1 MKALSAAAVSA
12 AAGIIVPCV
21 AVSSGSRDI
30 SSWWHAMD
38 GIPILMDRRPERKMS
53 VNAYYSSVANHH
65 PEGSDEWSVGP
76 AAHGRFLAFGDYVD
90 PTFSCPATVTCP
102 DVCVA
107 SVECCPEDAICP
119 GTHPD
124 NEGDPD
130 HEYEVGYENMYD
142 YVLFSLQRCIFMF
155 SHHHVLCPRSYVS
168 TGHAPISQQGKHAI
182 QERNLCAL
190 AGSSLLF
197 ARNKSACTPIVHSS
211 SRQPTDPELVRPD
224 DPQAP
229 HAGSFQFPPT
239 MVLV

>member
-107 SVECCPEDAICP
+107 SVEYCPEDAICP

-130 HEYEVGYENMYD
+130 HEYEVGYENVYD

-155 SHHHVLCPRSYVS
+155 SHHHVLRPRSCVS
-168 TGHAPISQQGKHAI
+168 TGHAPISQQEKHVI
-182 QERNLCAL
+182 LKPNRHAL
-190 AGSSLLF
+190 AESSLSF
-197 ARNKSACTPIVHSS
+197 APNKLTYSPCVLRDSHPIMMRTRLV
-211 SRQPTDPELVRPD
+211 SRSKPKICPKLTSLDR
-224 DPQAP
+224 
-229 HAGSFQFPPT
+229 G
-239 MVLV
+239 

>member
-1 MKALSAAAVSA
+1 
-12 AAGIIVPCV
+12 
-21 AVSSGSRDI
+21 
-30 SSWWHAMD
+30 MD

-53 VNAYYSSVANHH
+53 V
-65 PEGSDEWSVGP
+65 EGSDEWSVGP

-102 DVCVA
+102 GVCVA
-107 SVECCPEDAICP
+107 SVEYCPEDAICP

>member
-53 VNAYYSSVANHH
+53 VNAYYSSVAHHH

-107 SVECCPEDAICP
+107 SVEYCPEDAICP

-124 NEGDPD
+124 NERDPD

-155 SHHHVLCPRSYVS
+155 SHHHVLRPRSCVS

-182 QERNLCAL
+182 QERNLRAL

-197 ARNKSACTPIVHSS
+197 ARNKSTCTPIVRRDSKNY
-211 SRQPTDPELVRPD
+211 
-224 DPQAP
+224 
-229 HAGSFQFPPT
+229 T
-239 MVLV
+239 MPMTCVWPAKRKVYPG

>member
-1 MKALSAAAVSA
+1 
-12 AAGIIVPCV
+12 
-21 AVSSGSRDI
+21 
-30 SSWWHAMD
+30 MD
-38 GIPILMDRRPERKMS
+38 GIPILIDRRPERKMS
-53 VNAYYSSVANHH
+53 VNAYYSSVAHHH

-102 DVCVA
+102 NVCVA
-107 SVECCPEDAICP
+107 SAECCPEDAICP

-190 AGSSLLF
+190 AESSLLF

>member
-130 HEYEVGYENMYD
+130 HEYEVGYKICMIMCSFLYKDVFSCSHTITCCVPVAVCRRDMRRSHSRGSMRFRSGISVHMRGAPFCLRETSRP
-142 YVLFSLQRCIFMF
+142 VHRLFDEIPRTIRC
-155 SHHHVLCPRSYVS
+155 
-168 TGHAPISQQGKHAI
+168 Q
-182 QERNLCAL
+182 
-190 AGSSLLF
+190 
-197 ARNKSACTPIVHSS
+197 
-211 SRQPTDPELVRPD
+211 
-224 DPQAP
+224 
-229 HAGSFQFPPT
+229 
-239 MVLV
+239 

>member
-1 MKALSAAAVSA
+1 
-12 AAGIIVPCV
+12 
-21 AVSSGSRDI
+21 
-30 SSWWHAMD
+30 MD
-38 GIPILMDRRPERKMS
+38 GIPILIDRRPERKMS
-53 VNAYYSSVANHH
+53 V
-65 PEGSDEWSVGP
+65 EGSDEWSVGP

-107 SVECCPEDAICP
+107 SVEYCPEDAICP

-155 SHHHVLCPRSYVS
+155 SHHHVLCPRSCVS
-168 TGHAPISQQGKHAI
+168 TGHAPTSQQGKHAI
-182 QERNLCAL
+182 QERNLRAL